1 MRQVFTS
8 PRLENVERVAQLLRD
23 AGIQVKLQ
31 HGRSYK
37 GALRGDFSYRD
48 QARTDPQPAVW
59 VVESEDQPKAR
70 ALLRE
75 HGLLDSTRGDTGYRL
90 PAFRSE
96 EPAARDDPGRR
107 RAFRLKLG
115 LLFVI
120 ALVIGLA
127 FFSQLR
133 TGGTKAPAPVAR
145 TAAPALPQ
153 GVSPT
158 PDALA
163 AAVLVGELPRRADQA
178 VCLSV
183 DGRDPS
189 PALLA
194 ALPAT
199 PGPVIPLS
207 QCPAADVP
215 RLAIADYRVRTGA
228 TNGAGSISL
237 ARAPEAGAAPVVE
250 TYEVGLGAKGW
261 RVVELL

>member
-8 PRLENVERVAQLLRD
+8 PRLENAERVAQLLRD
-23 AGIQVKLQ
+23 AGIEVKLQ

-48 QARTDPQPAVW
+48 QARTEPQPAVW
-59 VVESEDQPKAR
+59 VVQSEDQPKAR

-75 HGLLDSTRGDTGYRL
+75 HGLLDSTRSDTGYRL

-96 EPAARDDPGRR
+96 EPAERDDPGRK

-115 LLFVI
+115 LLLVI
-120 ALVIGLA
+120 AIVIGLA

-133 TGGTKAPAPVAR
+133 TGTHSPAPVAR
-145 TAAPALPQ
+145 VAPALPE
-153 GVSPT
+153 GVSAT

-163 AAVLVGELPRRADQA
+163 VAVLAGELPERADEA

-183 DGRDPS
+183 DGHDPS

-194 ALPAT
+194 SLPAA

-215 RLAIADYRVRTGA
+215 RLSITDYRVRPGA
-228 TNGAGSISL
+228 GNGAGSISL
-237 ARAPEAGAAPVVE
+237 ARTPEAGATPTVE
-250 TYEVGLGAKGW
+250 TYEVNLAPKGW